1 MHSRDR
7 RLQATATLILG
18 LSAIAV
24 ACGGGAS
31 PVPTASAQPSAAQAS
46 TGAPASAAPTTA
58 SVAPAS
64 SPSAAGAIHVVLAV
78 ATPDKVTIDV
88 ADLSKTLVSA
98 ASGAPGDGASVE
110 AYKLFVTQRS
120 PTSVRLTWV
129 GGPCDSAN
137 SLSIDESRKR
147 LLLVQPECPGD
158 AIATDRILDLVF
170 SSPVASSHFEAFL
183 QEGLDTAS

>member
-1 MHSRDR
+1 
-7 RLQATATLILG
+7 
-18 LSAIAV
+18 
-24 ACGGGAS
+24 
-31 PVPTASAQPSAAQAS
+31 
-46 TGAPASAAPTTA
+46 
-58 SVAPAS
+58 
-64 SPSAAGAIHVVLAV
+64 VVLAV

-98 ASGAPGDGASVE
+98 ASGTPGDGASVE

-137 SLSIDESRKR
+137 SLSIDESRMR